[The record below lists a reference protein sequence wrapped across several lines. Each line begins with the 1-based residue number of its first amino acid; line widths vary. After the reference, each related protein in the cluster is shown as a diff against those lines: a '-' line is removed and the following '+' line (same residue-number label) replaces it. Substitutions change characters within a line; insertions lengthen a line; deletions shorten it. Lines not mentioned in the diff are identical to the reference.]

1 MKTVCV
7 IGLGQFGEHL
17 AISLS
22 KHGAHVIAID
32 NDQEKVNKIADSVAH
47 AYVADAKD
55 KEVLE
60 TLIPKDVD
68 ACVVSLGEEI
78 EPSILCTLHLTNI
91 GINRIIVKAI
101 SDDHASILKA
111 IGAHEVVFPERDMA
125 EKTARNLIER
135 NMADLLSLTE
145 EYSIKDIDPLN
156 EFIGKSLIELDLRN
170 RYKIYVIALKDKHN
184 QEDITILP
192 YGDTKI
198 QPNHILTVIGK
209 DEDINNII
217 SKKSEERTP

>member
-32 NDQEKVNKIADSVAH
+32 NSQEKVNRISEHVAH

-60 TLIPKDVD
+60 TLIPKDVE
-68 ACVVSLGEEI
+68 ACVVSLGELI
-78 EPSILCTLHLTNI
+78 EASILCTLHLTNL
-91 GINRIIVKAI
+91 GLKKIIVKAM
-101 SDDHASILKA
+101 SDDHASILRA

-125 EKTARNLIER
+125 EKTAKNLIER
-135 NMADLLSLTE
+135 NMADLLTLTE
-145 EYSIKDIDPLN
+145 EYSIKDIEPLN
-156 EFIGKSLIELDLRN
+156 EFIGKTLIELDLRN
-170 RYKIYVIALKDKHN
+170 KYKIYVIALKDKHN
-184 QEDITILP
+184 PENIIILP

-198 QPNHILTVIGK
+198 QHNHILTVVGK

-217 SKKSEERTP
+217 SKKAEEVAP

>member
-22 KHGAHVIAID
+22 KHGGHVIAID
-32 NDQEKVNKIADSVAH
+32 NDQEKVNKIADNVAH

-68 ACVVSLGEEI
+68 ACVVSLGEQI
-78 EPSILCTLHLTNI
+78 EPSILCTLHLTNL
-91 GINRIIVKAI
+91 GIKRIIVKAI

-135 NMADLLSLTE
+135 NMADLLTLTE
-145 EYSIKDIDPLN
+145 EYSIKDIEPLN
-156 EFIGKSLIELDLRN
+156 EFIGKTLIELDLRN

-184 QEDITILP
+184 PDEIIILP

-198 QPNHILTVIGK
+198 QHNHILTVVGK

-217 SKKSEERTP
+217 TKKSQEMAQ